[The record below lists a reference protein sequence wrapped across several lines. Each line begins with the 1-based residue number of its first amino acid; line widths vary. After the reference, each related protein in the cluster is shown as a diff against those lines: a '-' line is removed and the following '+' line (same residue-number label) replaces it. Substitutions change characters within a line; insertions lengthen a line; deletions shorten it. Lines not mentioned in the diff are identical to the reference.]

1 MRAIMSRVPIPP
13 ENDEDL
19 VAYLDGEL
27 VAYLDGELV
36 GDAATHVDE
45 QLARNP
51 RLRQQA
57 EQYRKTFDLLDHLP
71 LPEPSPNFAS
81 RTLTQLQ
88 PNLSQQR
95 AAARPSRAWPQY
107 LIVAGMMFLALVLGA
122 AIPLAT
128 ATPDNRKN
136 DDSLDDTPVV
146 EALPLY
152 FAVDNLEFAKSLL
165 SANVFPEVMPKQPEL
180 MRYNSH
186 ELDQLV
192 TAFRQLNVNRQQQ
205 LRQLHAELQ
214 ALPAPERSEL
224 RQTMEQY
231 SAWVERLPEPT
242 RKRVLE
248 ATPDKRLEAVT
259 DTLAKQH
266 QDWLPEQ
273 KKSGFKQLAVAE
285 RLEFLQA
292 YDDTQRS
299 RQQEWQLAQRQWREM
314 KDMGDVP
321 PWPFN
326 DEKLTKEID
335 EYIRTVLGADPTRLM
350 QSLDKKSDL
359 PPECRLSREEIL
371 DLRRRREDAFK
382 SQYWLTYGQLLLRLS
397 RDHASLPRPKSGEP
411 VVRPAQVK
419 NLPVREAVLSK
430 FAVGKWPEFALD
442 VARRN
447 RLDAKQSEVL
457 GPARPD
463 DFNDAIREAMTTHLV
478 PKLSTEEKKKLDSL
492 LGRWPAYPEEV
503 MKLAAAKNVSLPFV
517 CLPGDPEKWKKYYEL
532 PRAR

>member
-1 MRAIMSRVPIPP
+1 MASEPVQP

-27 VAYLDGELV
+27 V
-36 GDAATHVDE
+36 GDAATQVDE
-45 QLARNP
+45 QLARSP
-51 RLRQQA
+51 LLRQQA

-71 LPEPSPNFAS
+71 MPEPSPNFAS

-95 AAARPSRAWPQY
+95 ANTLRSRNWPKY
-107 LIVAGMMFLALVLGA
+107 LLLAGLLMLALALGA
-122 AIPLAT
+122 AIPFAT

-146 EALPLY
+146 EALPIY
-152 FAVDNLEFAKSLL
+152 FAVDNLEFAKTLN
-165 SANVFPEVMPKQPEL
+165 SAKVFLEVTAKQPEL

-214 ALPAPERSEL
+214 ALPMQERSEL
-224 RQTMEQY
+224 QQTMEQY
-231 SAWVERLPEPT
+231 SAWVERLPEQA
-242 RKRVLE
+242 RKKVLE
-248 ATPDKRLEAVT
+248 AAPEKRLEAVT

-266 QDWLPEQ
+266 QDRLPEQ
-273 KKSGFKQLAVAE
+273 KKSGLKQLAVTE

-314 KDMGDVP
+314 KELGDAP

-335 EYIRTVLGADPTRLM
+335 EYIRTVLGADPTKLI
-350 QSLDKKSDL
+350 QSLDKKADL
-359 PPECRLSREEIL
+359 PSECRLTREEII

-411 VVRPAQVK
+411 VMRPIQIK
-419 NLPVREAVLSK
+419 NLPVREAALAK

-447 RLDAKQSEVL
+447 RLEPKQTETL
-457 GPARPD
+457 GPARPE
-463 DFNDAIREAMTTHLV
+463 DFSDAIRDAMTRNLL
-478 PKLSTEEKKKLDSL
+478 PKLTTDERKKLDGL
-492 LGRWPAYPEEV
+492 LGRWPGYPEEV
-503 MKLAAAKNVSLPFV
+503 MKLAAAKNVSLPEV
-517 CLPGDPEKWKKYYEL
+517 CLPGEPEKWKKYYEL
-532 PRAR
+532 PGAR

>member
-1 MRAIMSRVPIPP
+1 MASEPVQP

-27 VAYLDGELV
+27 V
-36 GDAATHVDE
+36 GDAATQVDE
-45 QLARNP
+45 KLARNP

-88 PNLSQQR
+88 PNLSKQQADTGR
-95 AAARPSRAWPQY
+95 SRVWPKY
-107 LIVAGMMFLALVLGA
+107 LLLAGLMMLAFTLGA

-146 EALPLY
+146 EALPMY
-152 FAVDNLEFAKSLL
+152 FAVDNLEFIKSLH
-165 SANVFPEVMPKQPEL
+165 SSSTFPDVTSNQPEL
-180 MRYNSH
+180 VRYNSQ

-192 TAFRQLNVNRQQQ
+192 IAFRQLDWNRQQQ
-205 LRQLHAELQ
+205 LRQLHADLQ
-214 ALPAPERSEL
+214 ALPTAERIDL
-224 RQTMEQY
+224 QQTMEQY
-231 SAWVERLPEPT
+231 SAWVERLPEQA

-266 QDWLPEQ
+266 QDRLPEQ
-273 KKSGFKQLAVAE
+273 KKSGLKQLAVTE

-299 RQQEWQLAQRQWREM
+299 RQQEWQLAQRQWRDM
-314 KDMGDVP
+314 KEMGDAP

-335 EYIRTVLGADPTRLM
+335 EYIRTVLGADPTKLM
-350 QSLDKKSDL
+350 QSLDKKTDL
-359 PPECRLSREEIL
+359 PAECRLTREEIL

-397 RDHASLPRPKSGEP
+397 RDHASLPRAKTGDV
-411 VVRPAQVK
+411 VVRPVQIK
-419 NLPVREAVLSK
+419 NLPVREAALAK
-430 FAVGKWPEFALD
+430 FSVGKWPEFALD
-442 VARRN
+442 VVRRN
-447 RLDAKQSEVL
+447 RLDPKQTETL
-457 GPARPD
+457 GPARPE
-463 DFNDAIREAMTTHLV
+463 DFSDAISEAMSKQLL
-478 PKLSTEEKKKLDSL
+478 PKLTTEEKKKLDGL

-503 MKLAAAKNVSLPFV
+503 MKLAAFKNVSLPEV
-517 CLPGDPEKWKKYYEL
+517 CLPGEPEKWKKYYEL
-532 PRAR
+532 PGAR